1 MNNTDHDIQ
10 PGTDKF
16 LRLHIDDLSKL
27 TLNETKFRKNHN
39 VEPSIAPIVISAA
52 ITGFTI
58 GVIAAYCYGL
68 LPS

>member
-27 TLNETKFRKNHN
+27 TLNETKHRKNRPAD
-39 VEPSIAPIVISAA
+39 PSIAPIIISAA
-52 ITGFTI
+52 ITGFII
-58 GVIAAYCYGL
+58 GVIAAYCLGL
-68 LPS
+68 LP